1 MWHRIA
7 VTGGLTTHPTKIF
20 DFGHLP
26 LHRGGSRLALQLYDK
41 LNFGCYSNKKLRVF
55 KIILRNGGL
64 TEQVC
69 AAILSVLVDI
79 VHLAQR
85 YTKEVINVSN
95 RLIF

>member
-1 MWHRIA
+1 MPFYSIL
-7 VTGGLTTHPTKIF
+7 TGGLTIPPTKIF

-64 TEQVC
+64 TEQVY
-69 AAILSVLVDI
+69 AAILSVLV
-79 VHLAQR
+79 Q
-85 YTKEVINVSN
+85 
-95 RLIF
+95 LIHIGRDAYGSS